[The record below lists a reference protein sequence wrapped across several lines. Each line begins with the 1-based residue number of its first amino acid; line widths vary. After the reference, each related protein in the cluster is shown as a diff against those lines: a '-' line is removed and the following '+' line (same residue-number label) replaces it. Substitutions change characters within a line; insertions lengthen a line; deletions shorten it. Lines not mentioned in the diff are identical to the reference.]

1 VAKQPSHR
9 RHSAAQSQPSG
20 AGSALTP
27 EIIAERLL
35 DFLKRRG
42 LIALTLALLA
52 GVLAAGVALY
62 RIPLVY
68 TARRDVNLSPPDE
81 NRLAEFK
88 QTQIEKLLSPVVC
101 KIAVSLPK
109 ARELPFV
116 QNSQDPAEALSR
128 WVEVDSDP
136 LSQSFSVILSDADPQ
151 VAQTLVNAVVEAY
164 LQHAQDERQRDIE
177 GDMKLAETERVET
190 MEDIK
195 RIKDQQAELARQAGH
210 EDPVTLRNQLVE
222 LRRNLEDKEKEKYR
236 IHFAKLEA
244 EGDLQSLRERGDEL
258 TPEQE
263 LSLNVGGGDQQL
275 EKALAAMETQAEE
288 LREQSIHGDL
298 DADYIRMRN
307 FIDAQRRASSRGDK
321 GDLRAR
327 FIAANQA
334 KRQRDISAQ
343 ETKIAGLAEQERSV
357 GLQIQDLSS
366 KISRLSAVAQKIDQ
380 SATELDSKEEN
391 LVGASNRLAAF
402 KRSSK
407 QTNVSSPTEADL
419 PKLPK
424 SSSKRLLA
432 IFGGAVGA
440 ALGVLALFAY
450 ADLQINIVSRPE
462 HLEKTQKLPVLGV
475 LPQLPEGRRI
485 PTDDDFL
492 PDAKQRTTWLAMNEA
507 INSLR
512 ITLTFAPDRHD
523 NKGMST
529 LMVTSPRDAEGKS
542 TFAAH
547 LAISMA
553 RTGVKVVLVEADT
566 HRPTQCETFGVER
579 VPGFSDVLQRRVSLS
594 EVIRDT
600 DYPSLFLL
608 PAGSTGDDRTP
619 TLLPDRIAEVFDEL
633 RAQFQT
639 IIVDAPPVLPVY
651 DSMVFGQEVDE
662 TVLLVRC
669 DHSRFQTIDQAR
681 ARLES
686 VGIPVAGLVA
696 CGSKSANRYGY
707 YYDTYATARG
717 KASSSNGHA
726 AANGHASSNGSAKPK
741 KQTESPQES

>member
-1 VAKQPSHR
+1 
-9 RHSAAQSQPSG
+9 
-20 AGSALTP
+20 
-27 EIIAERLL
+27 
-35 DFLKRRG
+35 
-42 LIALTLALLA
+42 
-52 GVLAAGVALY
+52 
-62 RIPLVY
+62 
-68 TARRDVNLSPPDE
+68 
-81 NRLAEFK
+81 
-88 QTQIEKLLSPVVC
+88 
-101 KIAVSLPK
+101 
-109 ARELPFV
+109 
-116 QNSQDPAEALSR
+116 
-128 WVEVDSDP
+128 
-136 LSQSFSVILSDADPQ
+136 
-151 VAQTLVNAVVEAY
+151 
-164 LQHAQDERQRDIE
+164 
-177 GDMKLAETERVET
+177 
-190 MEDIK
+190 
-195 RIKDQQAELARQAGH
+195 
-210 EDPVTLRNQLVE
+210 
-222 LRRNLEDKEKEKYR
+222 
-236 IHFAKLEA
+236 
-244 EGDLQSLRERGDEL
+244 
-258 TPEQE
+258 
-263 LSLNVGGGDQQL
+263 
-275 EKALAAMETQAEE
+275 
-288 LREQSIHGDL
+288 
-298 DADYIRMRN
+298 
-307 FIDAQRRASSRGDK
+307 
-321 GDLRAR
+321 
-327 FIAANQA
+327 
-334 KRQRDISAQ
+334 
-343 ETKIAGLAEQERSV
+343 
-357 GLQIQDLSS
+357 
-366 KISRLSAVAQKIDQ
+366 
-380 SATELDSKEEN
+380 
-391 LVGASNRLAAF
+391 
-402 KRSSK
+402 
-407 QTNVSSPTEADL
+407 
-419 PKLPK
+419 
-424 SSSKRLLA
+424 
-432 IFGGAVGA
+432 
-440 ALGVLALFAY
+440 
-450 ADLQINIVSRPE
+450 
-462 HLEKTQKLPVLGV
+462 
-475 LPQLPEGRRI
+475 
-485 PTDDDFL
+485 
-492 PDAKQRTTWLAMNEA
+492 MNEA